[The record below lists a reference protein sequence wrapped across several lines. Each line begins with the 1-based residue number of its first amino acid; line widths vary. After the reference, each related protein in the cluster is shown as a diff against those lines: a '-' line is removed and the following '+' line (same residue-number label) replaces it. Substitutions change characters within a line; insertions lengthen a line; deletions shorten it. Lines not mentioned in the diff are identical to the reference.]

1 MGKQNVM
8 TKFVENHERGI
19 KLSSVLVPLFAI
31 MVLAFTLLGNTNDLF
46 RDYTLVWYG
55 LTQACIIS
63 VASTSANARLKKLL
77 YCISVVML
85 VMAAMIDAE
94 MAVALPAALFLV
106 LNLLNRLYKS
116 NLLISFSFGAVVA
129 IATGQ
134 CIAWHSGEGM
144 EFAITSVSFLMC
156 SYIVAWCAYL
166 LGGLVDVFPEPV
178 RRFLSEDE

>member
-31 MVLAFTLLGNTNDLF
+31 MVLAFTLLGNTNDSF

-63 VASTSANARLKKLL
+63 VASTGANARLKKLL

-94 MAVALPAALFLV
+94 IAIAVSAALLLV
-106 LNLLNRLYKS
+106 LNLLSRLYK
-116 NLLISFSFGAVVA
+116 NLLVSFSVGAVVA

-166 LGGLVDVFPEPV
+166 LGGLVDVMPEPV
-178 RRFLSEDE
+178 RRFLKEDE